1 MRAGSQGLRV
11 APNASDSVTASAS
24 SSGTCVL
31 PINTA
36 PASRSRRT
44 TSESRSAASPWAS
57 EPWAGDLSRH
67 VGFVLDRDRDAVQR
81 RRAIAAARVGGVGG
95 GERLVG
101 KDDPVGAQVRV
112 EPRDPLQVELGEL
125 ACGHVAGADQLGL
138 AVDTGE
144 GELGCVHGAGP
155 YR

>member
-1 MRAGSQGLRV
+1 MRLADQHGAGVAQPAHDLGIPLGRV
-11 APNASDSVTASAS
+11 AM
-24 SSGTCVL
+24 GE
-31 PINTA
+31 
-36 PASRSRRT
+36 RT
-44 TSESRSAASPWAS
+44 VG
-57 EPWAGDLSRH
+57 GDLSRH

-101 KDDPVGAQVRV
+101 QHDPVGAQVRV

-138 AVDTGE
+138 AGDTGE